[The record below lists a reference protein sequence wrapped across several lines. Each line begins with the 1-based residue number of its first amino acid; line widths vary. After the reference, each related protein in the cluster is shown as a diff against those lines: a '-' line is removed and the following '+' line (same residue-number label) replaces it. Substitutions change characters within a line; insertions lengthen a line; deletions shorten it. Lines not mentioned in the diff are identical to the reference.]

1 LPAQNIG
8 CNAKEDPS
16 AECNDR
22 RQMVVGFDN
31 KMVGM
36 YEGQTLAVR
45 IPAAEAYGVDPTMHT
60 LGGQD
65 LIFLIDLVSKS

>member
-1 LPAQNIG
+1 
-8 CNAKEDPS
+8 
-16 AECNDR
+16 
-22 RQMVVGFDN
+22 MVVGFDN

-45 IPAAEAYGVDPTMHT
+45 IPAAEAYGVDSTMHT

-65 LIFLIDLVSKS
+65 LIFLIDLVTKN

>member
-1 LPAQNIG
+1 MI
-8 CNAKEDPS
+8 K
-16 AECNDR
+16 
-22 RQMVVGFDN
+22 GFDN

-45 IPAAEAYGVDPTMHT
+45 IPAVDAYGTDPNGHS

-65 LIFLIDLVSKS
+65 LIFAIDLVSKN